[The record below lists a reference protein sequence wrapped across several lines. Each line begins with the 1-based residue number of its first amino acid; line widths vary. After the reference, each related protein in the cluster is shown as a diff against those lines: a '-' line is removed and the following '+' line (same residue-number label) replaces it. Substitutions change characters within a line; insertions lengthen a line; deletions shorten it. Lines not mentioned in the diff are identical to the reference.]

1 MSKIILIE
9 GKKEDIAKRLKSK
22 FEHDGPFIDRMLNVD
37 PTGYKYVDYI
47 ARQLEKVIPEL
58 SGPKGGLNYDQ
69 STAIYDVFYQIIP
82 WFHNNFNKI
91 KEFDIWNTE
100 TKYRARHGVFDNINN
115 LADNPKDINQYTN
128 PAFLEELMEVV
139 DSRKSKSEIEK
150 ELKNQSEKLYEDD
163 DVLVVK
169 PNTYAAS
176 CYYGANTKWCTT
188 TKESS
193 HYFRQYIAKG
203 SLYYFLNKKTG
214 LKLALHVDKNDGTK
228 VVYDAADKELSIE
241 TLRESFPNQD
251 DLIDELVGAGKFLKT
266 LRDFVRG
273 KVSSRDLEDSDD
285 AILDV
290 RVGDPLG
297 QSVITIDF
305 KEDEKVYNA
314 MDLSDDDVW
323 FLNVI
328 NSYYSDYDFM
338 DSYQVESDFKDGYS
352 VYPEFDRENNE
363 KLKQIASIII
373 PNKQYDIDNEE
384 YRIEL
389 SKTLLDLFE
398 KQMDYILG
406 EYHSEKEN
414 EMMTTAKESIY
425 KEMGDYFESIG
436 FSIKRPY
443 DELNTTAAN
452 LLMWAVRLNIQK
464 IDAISL
470 FNRIVEFNGT
480 GRLGGWYENTYE
492 FQDDKNFDSI
502 SFNRNAGRELDNI
515 IEKLESDNN
524 VQDFLDFRKRIE
536 SKYKMNTWY
545 ALPKDK
551 EIKFKVFGFNR
562 ENMKVDVQIT
572 ANFKGSKSF
581 SLSEEGFKNLL
592 YQPELFD
599 IFGDSE

>member
-9 GKKEDIAKRLKSK
+9 GKKEDVAKKLKSK
-22 FEHDGPFIDRMLNVD
+22 FVFDGPFIDRILNVD

-47 ARQLEKVIPEL
+47 ARQVEKIIPEL
-58 SGPKGGLNYDQ
+58 SGPNGGLNYDQ

-91 KEFDIWNTE
+91 TSDDIWKTE

-139 DSRKSKSEIEK
+139 DGRKSKSEIEK
-150 ELKNQSEKLYEDD
+150 ELKNQAEKLYEDD
-163 DVLVVK
+163 EVLVVK

-193 HYFRQYIAKG
+193 HYFRQYAAKG

-214 LKLALHVDKNDGTK
+214 LKLALHINKEDGEK
-228 VVYDAADKELSIE
+228 VVYDAADKEMTIE

-285 AILDV
+285 GILNVND
-290 RVGDPLG
+290 GNPLG
-297 QSVITIDF
+297 QSIITIDF
-305 KEDEKVYNA
+305 GSDEKVYNA
-314 MDLSDDDVW
+314 MDLSDDDIW
-323 FLNVI
+323 FLNAV
-328 NSYYSDYDFM
+328 NSYYTDYDFM
-338 DSYQVESDFKDGYS
+338 DSYQVESDFKDGYI
-352 VYPEFDRENNE
+352 VYQDLDKENRE
-363 KLKQIASIII
+363 KIRQIASIII
-373 PNKQYDIDNEE
+373 PNKEYDIEGED

-414 EMMTTAKESIY
+414 EMQTTAKETIS
-425 KEMGDYFESIG
+425 KDMEDFFESIG
-436 FSIKRPY
+436 FSVKRKY

-452 LLMWAVRLNIQK
+452 LLMWAARLDIQK

-470 FNRIVEFNGT
+470 FNRIVDFNGT
-480 GRLGGWYENTYE
+480 RSLGGWYENTYE
-492 FQDDKNFDSI
+492 FQDDENFDSI
-502 SFNRNAGRELDNI
+502 SFNRRVSNELDNI

-524 VQDFLDFRKRIE
+524 IQDFLDFRKRIE

-551 EIKFKVFGFNR
+551 EIKFKVFGFDR

-581 SLSEEGFKNLL
+581 SLSEEGFQNLL

-599 IFGDSE
+599 LFGNSE

>member
-9 GKKEDIAKRLKSK
+9 GKKEDVAKKLKNK
-22 FEHDGPFIDRMLNVD
+22 FVFDGPFIDRILNVD

-47 ARQLEKVIPEL
+47 ARQVENIIPEL
-58 SGPKGGLNYDQ
+58 SGPNGGLNHDQ

-82 WFHNNFNKI
+82 WFHNNLNKI
-91 KEFDIWNTE
+91 TSDDIWKTE

-128 PAFLEELMEVV
+128 PAFLEELMDVV
-139 DSRKSKSEIEK
+139 DNRKTKSEIEK
-150 ELKNQSEKLYEDD
+150 ELKNQAEKLYEDD

-188 TKESS
+188 TKDSS
-193 HYFRQYIAKG
+193 HYFRQYVEKG

-214 LKLALHVDKNDGTK
+214 LKLAVHINKNDGEK
-228 VVYDAADKELSIE
+228 VVYDAADKEMTIE

-285 AILDV
+285 GILNVND
-290 RVGDPLG
+290 GNPLG
-297 QSVITIDF
+297 QSIITIDF
-305 KEDEKVYNA
+305 GSDEKVYNA
-314 MDLSDDDVW
+314 MDLSDDDIW
-323 FLNVI
+323 FLNAM

-338 DSYQVESDFKDGYS
+338 DSYQVESDFKDGYT
-352 VYPEFDRENNE
+352 VYQDLDEENRE
-363 KLKQIASIII
+363 KIKQIASIII
-373 PNKQYDIDNEE
+373 PNKEYDIEGED

-414 EMMTTAKESIY
+414 EMQTTAKETIS
-425 KEMGDYFESIG
+425 KDMEDFFESIG
-436 FSIKRPY
+436 FSVKRKY

-452 LLMWAVRLNIQK
+452 LLMWAARLDIQK

-470 FNRIVEFNGT
+470 FNRIVDFNGT
-480 GRLGGWYENTYE
+480 G
-492 FQDDKNFDSI
+492 D
-502 SFNRNAGRELDNI
+502 NRPGHPCL
-515 IEKLESDNN
+515 
-524 VQDFLDFRKRIE
+524 
-536 SKYKMNTWY
+536 
-545 ALPKDK
+545 
-551 EIKFKVFGFNR
+551 
-562 ENMKVDVQIT
+562 
-572 ANFKGSKSF
+572 
-581 SLSEEGFKNLL
+581 
-592 YQPELFD
+592 
-599 IFGDSE
+599 

>member
-9 GKKEDIAKRLKSK
+9 GKKEDVAKKLKSK
-22 FEHDGPFIDRMLNVD
+22 FEFDGPFIDRILNVD

-47 ARQLEKVIPEL
+47 ARQVEKIIPEL
-58 SGPKGGLNYDQ
+58 SGPNGGLNYDQ

-82 WFHNNFNKI
+82 WFHNNINKI
-91 KEFDIWNTE
+91 TSDDIWNTE

-128 PAFLEELMEVV
+128 PAFLEELMDVV
-139 DSRKSKSEIEK
+139 DNRKTKSEIEK

-163 DVLVVK
+163 DILVVK

-193 HYFRQYIAKG
+193 NYFRQYVEKG

-214 LKLALHVDKNDGTK
+214 LKLALHINKNDGEK
-228 VVYDAADKELSIE
+228 LVYDSADKEMTIE

-290 RVGDPLG
+290 KDGNPLG
-297 QSVITIDF
+297 QSIITIDF
-305 KEDEKVYNA
+305 GSDEKVYNA
-314 MDLSDDDVW
+314 MDLSEDDIW
-323 FLNVI
+323 FLNAM
-328 NSYYSDYDFM
+328 NSYYSDYNFM
-338 DSYQVESDFKDGYS
+338 DSYQIESDFKDGYT
-352 VYPEFDRENNE
+352 VYQDLDEENRE
-363 KLKQIASIII
+363 KIKQIASIII
-373 PNKQYDIDNEE
+373 PNKGYDIESED

-414 EMMTTAKESIY
+414 EMQTTAKEGIS
-425 KEMGDYFESIG
+425 KEMENFFESIG
-436 FSIKRPY
+436 FSVKRQY
-443 DELNTTAAN
+443 DELNTTVAN
-452 LLMWAVRLNIQK
+452 LLMWAARLNIQK

-480 GRLGGWYENTYE
+480 GGLGGWYENTYE
-492 FQDDKNFDSI
+492 FQDDKNFDNI
-502 SFNRNAGRELDNI
+502 SFNRRASNELDNI

-536 SKYKMNTWY
+536 SKYKINTWHT
-545 ALPKDK
+545 LPKDK
-551 EIKFKVFGFNR
+551 EI
-562 ENMKVDVQIT
+562 
-572 ANFKGSKSF
+572 NFKIINFDRDDMKIVIELNTRFKGIKRVKV
-581 SLSEEGFKNLL
+581 SEEGFQNLL

-599 IFGDSE
+599 IFGDLE

>member
-9 GKKEDIAKRLKSK
+9 GKKEDVAKKLKSK
-22 FEHDGPFIDRMLNVD
+22 FVFDGPFIDRVLNID

-47 ARQLEKVIPEL
+47 ARQLEKIIPEL
-58 SGPKGGLNYDQ
+58 SGPNGGLNYFQ

-91 KEFDIWNTE
+91 TSDDIWKTE

-128 PAFLEELMEVV
+128 PAFLEELMDVV
-139 DSRKSKSEIEK
+139 DNRKTKSEIEK
-150 ELKNQSEKLYEDD
+150 ELKNQAEKLYEDD

-188 TKESS
+188 TKDSS
-193 HYFRQYIAKG
+193 HYFRQYVEKG

-214 LKLALHVDKNDGTK
+214 LKLALHINKNDGEK
-228 VVYDAADKELSIE
+228 LVYDSADREKTIE

-273 KVSSRDLEDSDD
+273 KVSAGDLEDSDD
-285 AILDV
+285 AILSV
-290 RVGDPLG
+290 REGDPLG
-297 QSVITIDF
+297 QSIITIDF
-305 KEDEKVYNA
+305 GEDEKVYHA
-314 MDLSDDDVW
+314 MDLSDDDIW
-323 FLNVI
+323 FLNII

-338 DSYQVESDFKDGYS
+338 DSYQVESDFKDGYN
-352 VYPEFDRENNE
+352 VYGELDKENLE
-363 KLKQIASIII
+363 KIKQIASIII
-373 PNKQYDIDNEE
+373 PNKEYQLDNEE

-389 SKTLLDLFE
+389 SGKLLNLFNRE
-398 KQMDYILG
+398 MDYILG

-414 EMMTTAKESIY
+414 EMMTTAKETIS
-425 KEMGDYFESIG
+425 KEMEDYLESIG

-443 DELNTTAAN
+443 DELNTTPAN
-452 LLMWAVRLNIQK
+452 LLMWGVRLGIQK
-464 IDAISL
+464 IDVISL
-470 FNRIVEFNGT
+470 FNRIVQFNGT
-480 GRLGGWYENTYE
+480 GRMGSWAENSYEY
-492 FQDDKNFDSI
+492 QDDKNFDSV
-502 SFNRNAGRELDNI
+502 SFNRQTGRNLDEI
-515 IEKLESDNN
+515 LEKLESDNN
-524 VQDFLDFRKRIE
+524 VQEFLEFRQRIE
-536 SKYKMNTWY
+536 SKYTMNRWY
-545 ALPKDK
+545 RLPKD
-551 EIKFKVFGFNR
+551 EDIKFKVFGFDR

-581 SLSEEGFKNLL
+581 SLSEEGFQNLL

-599 IFGDSE
+599 IFGETE

>member
-9 GKKEDIAKRLKSK
+9 GKKEDVAKKLKSK
-22 FEHDGPFIDRMLNVD
+22 FVFDGPFIDRILNVD

-47 ARQLEKVIPEL
+47 ARQVEKIIPEL
-58 SGPKGGLNYDQ
+58 SGPNGGLNYDQ
-69 STAIYDVFYQIIP
+69 STAIYDAFYQIIP

-91 KEFDIWNTE
+91 TSDDIWKTE

-128 PAFLEELMEVV
+128 PAFLEELMDVV
-139 DSRKSKSEIEK
+139 DNRKTKSEIEK
-150 ELKNQSEKLYEDD
+150 ELKNQAQKLYEDD

-188 TKESS
+188 TKDSS
-193 HYFRQYIAKG
+193 HYFRQYVEKG

-214 LKLALHVDKNDGTK
+214 LKLALHINKNDGEK
-228 VVYDAADKELSIE
+228 VVYDASDKEMTIE

-285 AILDV
+285 GILNVND
-290 RVGDPLG
+290 GNPLG
-297 QSVITIDF
+297 QSIITIDF
-305 KEDEKVYNA
+305 GSDEKVYNA
-314 MDLSDDDVW
+314 MDLSDDDIW
-323 FLNVI
+323 FLNAM

-338 DSYQVESDFKDGYS
+338 DSYQVESDFKDGYT
-352 VYPEFDRENNE
+352 VYQDLDEENRE
-363 KLKQIASIII
+363 KIKQIASIII
-373 PNKQYDIDNEE
+373 PNKEYDIEGED

-414 EMMTTAKESIY
+414 EMQTTAKETIS
-425 KEMGDYFESIG
+425 KDMEDFFESIG
-436 FSIKRPY
+436 FSVKRKY

-452 LLMWAVRLNIQK
+452 LLMWAARLDIQK

-470 FNRIVEFNGT
+470 FNRIVDFNGT
-480 GRLGGWYENTYE
+480 GRLGAWYENTYE

-502 SFNRNAGRELDNI
+502 SFNRRASNELDNI

-524 VQDFLDFRKRIE
+524 VQDFLNFRKRIE
-536 SKYKMNTWY
+536 SKYKMNSWY
-545 ALPKDK
+545 ELPKNK
-551 EIKFKVFGFNR
+551 EIKFKVFGFDR

-581 SLSEEGFKNLL
+581 SLSEEGFQNLL

-599 IFGDSE
+599 LFGDLE

>member
-9 GKKEDIAKRLKSK
+9 GKKEDVAKRLKSK
-22 FEHDGPFIDRMLNVD
+22 FEFEKGFIDRILDVD

-47 ARQLEKVIPEL
+47 ARQLEKIIPEL
-58 SGPKGGLNYDQ
+58 SGPRGGLNQDQ
-69 STAIYDVFYQIIP
+69 STAIYDIFYQIIP

-91 KEFDIWNTE
+91 TSDDIWKTE

-128 PAFLEELMEVV
+128 PAFLEELMEVI
-139 DSRKSKSEIEK
+139 DSKKSKSEIER
-150 ELKNQSEKLYEDD
+150 ELKNQAEKLYEDD

-214 LKLALHVDKNDGTK
+214 LKLALHIDKNDGTK
-228 VVYDAADKELSIE
+228 VVYDAADKELTIE
-241 TLRESFPNQD
+241 DLRKSFPNQD
-251 DLIDELVGAGKFLKT
+251 DLIDELVGAGRFLIS
-266 LRDFVRG
+266 LRQFVRG
-273 KVSSRDLEDSDD
+273 QISSRDLEDSDD
-285 AILDV
+285 AILKVKD
-290 RVGDPLG
+290 GNPLG
-297 QSVITIDF
+297 QSIITIDF
-305 KEDEKVYNA
+305 KEDEKVFNA
-314 MDLSDDDVW
+314 MDLSDDDIW
-323 FLNVI
+323 FLNMM
-328 NSYYSDYDFM
+328 NSYYSDYNFM
-338 DSYQVESDFKDGYS
+338 DSYQVESDFKEGYN
-352 VYPEFDRENNE
+352 VYPDLDKENKE

-373 PNKQYDIDNEE
+373 PNKEYDIESED
-384 YRIEL
+384 YRVEL
-389 SKTLLDLFE
+389 SEKLLNLFE

-406 EYHSEKEN
+406 EYHSAKED
-414 EMMTTAKESIY
+414 EMMTTAKEHVS
-425 KEMGDYFESIG
+425 KEMENYFESIG

-452 LLMWAVRLNIQK
+452 LLMWAARLDIQK

-470 FNRIVEFNGT
+470 FNRIVDFNGT

-492 FQDDKNFDSI
+492 YQDDKNFDGE
-502 SFNRNAGRELDNI
+502 SFNRYASRELDNI
-515 IEKLESDNN
+515 MEILESDNN
-524 VQDFLDFRKRIE
+524 FQNFLDFRKRIE

-551 EIKFKVFGFNR
+551 EIKFRVFGFDR
-562 ENMKVDVQIT
+562 ENMRVDVQIT

-581 SLSEEGFKNLL
+581 SLTEEGFKNLL

>member
-9 GKKEDIAKRLKSK
+9 GKKEDVAKKLKSK

-91 KEFDIWNTE
+91 TSDDIWKTE

-139 DSRKSKSEIEK
+139 DNRKSKGEIEK
-150 ELKNQSEKLYEDD
+150 ELKNQAEKLYEDD

-169 PNTYAAS
+169 PDTYAAS

-193 HYFRQYIAKG
+193 HYFRQYITKG
-203 SLYYFLNKKTG
+203 SLYYFINKKDGT
-214 LKLALHVDKNDGTK
+214 KLALFINKKDNEKI
-228 VVYDAADKELSIE
+228 VYDSADKEITIE

-285 AILDV
+285 AILSI
-290 RVGDPLG
+290 REGNPLG
-297 QSVITIDF
+297 QSIITIDF
-305 KEDEKVYNA
+305 GDDEKVYHA
-314 MDLSDDDVW
+314 MDLSDDDIW
-323 FLNVI
+323 FLNI
-328 NSYYSDYDFM
+328 MNSYYSDYNFM
-338 DSYQVESDFKDGYS
+338 DSYQVESDFKDGYN
-352 VYPEFDRENNE
+352 VYPDLDKENME
-363 KLKQIASIII
+363 KMKQIASIII
-373 PNKQYDIDNEE
+373 PNKEYEIDNEE

-389 SKTLLDLFE
+389 SKTLLDLFQ
-398 KQMDYILG
+398 KQMDYLLG
-406 EYHSEKEN
+406 EYHSEKED
-414 EMMTTAKESIY
+414 EMMTTAKETVS
-425 KEMGDYFESIG
+425 KEMKDYLESIG

-443 DELNTTAAN
+443 DELNTTPAN
-452 LLMWAVRLNIQK
+452 LLMWGARLGIQK

-480 GRLGGWYENTYE
+480 GRLGSWAENSYEY
-492 FQDDKNFDSI
+492 QDDKNFDSV
-502 SFNRNAGRELDNI
+502 SFNRAASRELDDI
-515 IEKLESDNN
+515 LEKLESDNN
-524 VQDFLDFRKRIE
+524 VQEFLEFRQRIE

-551 EIKFKVFGFNR
+551 EIKFKIFGFHR
-562 ENMKVDVQIT
+562 ETMKVDVQIT

-581 SLSEEGFKNLL
+581 SLSEQSFQNLL

-599 IFGDSE
+599 LFGDME

>member
-1 MSKIILIE
+1 M
-9 GKKEDIAKRLKSK
+9 D
-22 FEHDGPFIDRMLNVD
+22 
-37 PTGYKYVDYI
+37 
-47 ARQLEKVIPEL
+47 
-58 SGPKGGLNYDQ
+58 
-69 STAIYDVFYQIIP
+69 
-82 WFHNNFNKI
+82 
-91 KEFDIWNTE
+91 
-100 TKYRARHGVFDNINN
+100 
-115 LADNPKDINQYTN
+115 
-128 PAFLEELMEVV
+128 VV
-139 DSRKSKSEIEK
+139 DNRKTKSEIEK
-150 ELKNQSEKLYEDD
+150 ELKNQAQKLYEDD

-188 TKESS
+188 TKDSS
-193 HYFRQYIAKG
+193 HYFRQYVEKG

-214 LKLALHVDKNDGTK
+214 LKLALHINKNDGEK
-228 VVYDAADKELSIE
+228 LVYDSADKEITIE

-285 AILDV
+285 AILNVKDAN
-290 RVGDPLG
+290 PLG
-297 QSVITIDF
+297 QSIITIDF
-305 KEDEKVYNA
+305 GSDEKVYNT
-314 MDLSDDDVW
+314 MDLSDDDIW
-323 FLNVI
+323 FLNAM
-328 NSYYSDYDFM
+328 NSYYSDYNFI
-338 DSYQVESDFKDGYS
+338 DSYQVESDFKDGYI
-352 VYPEFDRENNE
+352 VYQDLDKENIE
-363 KLKQIASIII
+363 KIKQIASIII
-373 PNKQYDIDNEE
+373 PNKEYDIEGED

-389 SKTLLDLFE
+389 SKTLLELFP

-414 EMMTTAKESIY
+414 EMQTTAKEGIS
-425 KEMGDYFESIG
+425 KEMEDFFESIG
-436 FSIKRPY
+436 FSVKRQY

-452 LLMWAVRLNIQK
+452 LLMWAARLNIQK

-502 SFNRNAGRELDNI
+502 SFNRRASNELDDI
-515 IEKLESDNN
+515 IEKMESDNN
-524 VQDFLDFRKRIE
+524 IQDFLDFRKRIE

-551 EIKFKVFGFNR
+551 EIKFKIFGFHR
-562 ENMKVDVQIT
+562 ETMKVDVQIT

-581 SLSEEGFKNLL
+581 SLSEQGFQNLL

-599 IFGDSE
+599 LFGDLE

>member
-9 GKKEDIAKRLKSK
+9 GKKEDVAKKLKSK
-22 FEHDGPFIDRMLNVD
+22 FVFDGPFIDRILNVD

-47 ARQLEKVIPEL
+47 ARQVEKIIPEL
-58 SGPKGGLNYDQ
+58 SGPNGGLNYDQ

-82 WFHNNFNKI
+82 WFHNNFSKI
-91 KEFDIWNTE
+91 TSDDIWKTE

-128 PAFLEELMEVV
+128 PAFLEELMDVV
-139 DSRKSKSEIEK
+139 DNRKTKSELEK
-150 ELKNQSEKLYEDD
+150 ELKNQAEKLYEDD

-188 TKESS
+188 TKDSS
-193 HYFRQYIAKG
+193 HYFRQYVEKG

-214 LKLALHVDKNDGTK
+214 LKLALHINKNDGEK
-228 VVYDAADKELSIE
+228 LVYDASDKEMTIE

-285 AILDV
+285 AILNVKD
-290 RVGDPLG
+290 GNPLG
-297 QSVITIDF
+297 QSIITIDF
-305 KEDEKVYNA
+305 GSDEKVYNA
-314 MDLSDDDVW
+314 MDLSDDDIW
-323 FLNVI
+323 FLNAMS
-328 NSYYSDYDFM
+328 SYYSDYNFM
-338 DSYQVESDFKDGYS
+338 DSYQVESDFKDGYIL
-352 VYPEFDRENNE
+352 YQDLDEENRE
-363 KLKQIASIII
+363 KIKQIASIII
-373 PNKQYDIDNEE
+373 PNKEYDIEGED

-414 EMMTTAKESIY
+414 EMQTTAKEGIS
-425 KEMGDYFESIG
+425 KEMQDYFESIG
-436 FSIKRPY
+436 FSVKRPY

-452 LLMWAVRLNIQK
+452 LLMWAARLDIQK

-480 GRLGGWYENTYE
+480 GKMGGWYENTYE
-492 FQDDKNFDSI
+492 FQDDKNFDNI
-502 SFNRNAGRELDNI
+502 SFNRRASNELDNI
-515 IEKLESDNN
+515 IEKMESDNN
-524 VQDFLDFRKRIE
+524 IQDFLNFRKRIE
-536 SKYKMNTWY
+536 SKYKINTWHT
-545 ALPKDK
+545 LPKDK
-551 EIKFKVFGFNR
+551 EI
-562 ENMKVDVQIT
+562 
-572 ANFKGSKSF
+572 NFKIINFDRDDMKIVIELNTRFKGTKRIKV
-581 SLSEEGFKNLL
+581 SEEGFQNLL

>member
-9 GKKEDIAKRLKSK
+9 GKKEDVAKKLKNK
-22 FEHDGPFIDRMLNVD
+22 FVFDGPFIDRILNVD

-47 ARQLEKVIPEL
+47 ARQVEKIIPEL
-58 SGPKGGLNYDQ
+58 SGPNGGLNYDQ

-91 KEFDIWNTE
+91 TSDDIWKTE

-128 PAFLEELMEVV
+128 PAFLEELMDVV
-139 DSRKSKSEIEK
+139 DNRKTKSEIEK
-150 ELKNQSEKLYEDD
+150 ELKNQAEKLYEDD

-188 TKESS
+188 TKDSS
-193 HYFRQYIAKG
+193 HYFRQYVEKG

-214 LKLALHVDKNDGTK
+214 LKLALHINKNDGEK
-228 VVYDAADKELSIE
+228 LVYDASDKEMTIE

-273 KVSSRDLEDSDD
+273 RVSSRDLEDSDD
-285 AILDV
+285 GILNVND
-290 RVGDPLG
+290 GNPLG
-297 QSVITIDF
+297 QSIITIDF
-305 KEDEKVYNA
+305 GSDEKVYNA
-314 MDLSDDDVW
+314 MDLSDDDIW
-323 FLNVI
+323 FLNAV
-328 NSYYSDYDFM
+328 NSYYSDYNFM
-338 DSYQVESDFKDGYS
+338 DSYQVESDFKDGYIL
-352 VYPEFDRENNE
+352 YQDLDKENRE
-363 KLKQIASIII
+363 KIKQIASIII
-373 PNKQYDIDNEE
+373 PNKEYDIEGEE

-414 EMMTTAKESIY
+414 EMQATAKETIS
-425 KEMGDYFESIG
+425 KDMEDFFESIG
-436 FSIKRPY
+436 FSVRRKY

-452 LLMWAVRLNIQK
+452 LLMWAARLDIQK

-470 FNRIVEFNGT
+470 FNRIVDFNGT

-492 FQDDKNFDSI
+492 FQDDENFDSI
-502 SFNRNAGRELDNI
+502 SFNRRASNELDDI
-515 IEKLESDNN
+515 MEKLESDNN
-524 VQDFLDFRKRIE
+524 IQDFLDFRKRIE

-545 ALPKDK
+545 ELPKDK
-551 EIKFKVFGFNR
+551 EIKFKVFGFDR

-581 SLSEEGFKNLL
+581 SLSEQGFQNLL

>member
-9 GKKEDIAKRLKSK
+9 GKKEDVAKRLKSK
-22 FEHDGPFIDRMLNVD
+22 FEFEKGFIDRILDVD

-47 ARQLEKVIPEL
+47 ARQLEKIIPEL
-58 SGPKGGLNYDQ
+58 SGPRGGLNQDQ
-69 STAIYDVFYQIIP
+69 STAIYDIFYQIIP

-91 KEFDIWNTE
+91 TSDDIWKTE

-128 PAFLEELMEVV
+128 PAFLEELMEVI
-139 DSRKSKSEIEK
+139 DSKKSKSEIER
-150 ELKNQSEKLYEDD
+150 ELKNQAEKLYEDD

-214 LKLALHVDKNDGTK
+214 LKLALHIDKNDGTK
-228 VVYDAADKELSIE
+228 VVYDAADKELTIE
-241 TLRESFPNQD
+241 DLRKSFPNQD
-251 DLIDELVGAGKFLKT
+251 DLIDELVGAGRFLIS
-266 LRDFVRG
+266 LRQFVRG
-273 KVSSRDLEDSDD
+273 QISSRDLEDSDD
-285 AILDV
+285 AILQVKD
-290 RVGDPLG
+290 GNPLG
-297 QSVITIDF
+297 QSIITIDF
-305 KEDEKVYNA
+305 KEDEKVFNA
-314 MDLSDDDVW
+314 MDLSDDDIW
-323 FLNVI
+323 FLNMM
-328 NSYYSDYDFM
+328 NSYYSDYNFM
-338 DSYQVESDFKDGYS
+338 DSYQVESDFKEGYN
-352 VYPEFDRENNE
+352 VYPDLDKENKE

-373 PNKQYDIDNEE
+373 PNREYDIESED
-384 YRIEL
+384 YRVEL
-389 SKTLLDLFE
+389 SEKLLNLFE

-406 EYHSEKEN
+406 EYHSAKED
-414 EMMTTAKESIY
+414 EMMTTAKEHVS
-425 KEMGDYFESIG
+425 KEMENYFESIG

-452 LLMWAVRLNIQK
+452 LLMWAARLDIQK

-470 FNRIVEFNGT
+470 FNRIVDFNGT

-492 FQDDKNFDSI
+492 YQDDKNFDGE
-502 SFNRNAGRELDNI
+502 SFNRYASRELDNI
-515 IEKLESDNN
+515 MEILESDNN
-524 VQDFLDFRKRIE
+524 FQNFLDFRKRIE

-551 EIKFKVFGFNR
+551 EIKFKVFGFDR
-562 ENMKVDVQIT
+562 ENMRVDVQIT

-581 SLSEEGFKNLL
+581 SLTEEGFKNLL

>member
-47 ARQLEKVIPEL
+47 ARQVEKIIPEL
-58 SGPKGGLNYDQ
+58 SGPNGGLNYDQ

-82 WFHNNFNKI
+82 WFHNNINKI
-91 KEFDIWNTE
+91 TSDDIWNTE

-128 PAFLEELMEVV
+128 PAFLEELMDVV
-139 DSRKSKSEIEK
+139 DNRKTKSEIEK

-373 PNKQYDIDNEE
+373 PDKEYNIEDED

-389 SKTLLDLFE
+389 SKKLLDLFE

-414 EMMTTAKESIY
+414 EMMTTAKESIS
-425 KEMGDYFESIG
+425 KEMQNYFESIG

-536 SKYKMNTWY
+536 SKYKINTWHT
-545 ALPKDK
+545 LPKDK
-551 EIKFKVFGFNR
+551 EI
-562 ENMKVDVQIT
+562 
-572 ANFKGSKSF
+572 NFKIINFDRDDMKIVIELNTRFKGTKRIKV
-581 SLSEEGFKNLL
+581 SEEGFQNLL

>member
-9 GKKEDIAKRLKSK
+9 GKKEDVAKKLKNK
-22 FEHDGPFIDRMLNVD
+22 FVFDGPFIDRILNVD

-47 ARQLEKVIPEL
+47 ARQVEKIIPEL
-58 SGPKGGLNYDQ
+58 SGPNGGLNYDQ

-91 KEFDIWNTE
+91 TSDDIWKTE

-128 PAFLEELMEVV
+128 PAFLEELMDVV
-139 DSRKSKSEIEK
+139 DNRKTKSEIEK
-150 ELKNQSEKLYEDD
+150 ELKNQAEKLYEDD

-188 TKESS
+188 TKDSS
-193 HYFRQYIAKG
+193 HYFRQYVEKG

-214 LKLALHVDKNDGTK
+214 LKLALHINKNDGEK
-228 VVYDAADKELSIE
+228 LVYDASDKEMTIE

-273 KVSSRDLEDSDD
+273 RVSSRDLEDSDD
-285 AILDV
+285 GILNVND
-290 RVGDPLG
+290 GNPLG
-297 QSVITIDF
+297 QSIITIDF
-305 KEDEKVYNA
+305 GSDEKVYNA
-314 MDLSDDDVW
+314 MDLSDDDIW
-323 FLNVI
+323 FLNAV
-328 NSYYSDYDFM
+328 NSYYSDYNFM
-338 DSYQVESDFKDGYS
+338 DSYQVESDFKDGYIL
-352 VYPEFDRENNE
+352 YQDLDKENRE
-363 KLKQIASIII
+363 KIKQIASIII
-373 PNKQYDIDNEE
+373 PNKEYDIEGEE

-414 EMMTTAKESIY
+414 EMQATAKETIS
-425 KEMGDYFESIG
+425 KDMEDFFESIG
-436 FSIKRPY
+436 FSVRRKY

-452 LLMWAVRLNIQK
+452 LLMWAARLDIQK

-470 FNRIVEFNGT
+470 FNRIVDFNGT

-492 FQDDKNFDSI
+492 FQDDENFDSI
-502 SFNRNAGRELDNI
+502 SFNRRASNELDDI

-524 VQDFLDFRKRIE
+524 IQDFLDFRKRIE

-545 ALPKDK
+545 ELPKDK
-551 EIKFKVFGFNR
+551 EIKFKVFGFDR

-581 SLSEEGFKNLL
+581 SLSEQGFQNLL

>member
-9 GKKEDIAKRLKSK
+9 GKKEDVAKKLKSK
-22 FEHDGPFIDRMLNVD
+22 FVFDGPFIDRILNVD

-47 ARQLEKVIPEL
+47 ARQVEKIIPEL
-58 SGPKGGLNYDQ
+58 SGPNGGLNYDQ

-91 KEFDIWNTE
+91 TSDDIWKTE

-128 PAFLEELMEVV
+128 PAFLEELMDVV
-139 DSRKSKSEIEK
+139 DNRKTKSEIEK
-150 ELKNQSEKLYEDD
+150 ELKNQAEKLYEDD
-163 DVLVVK
+163 EVLVVK

-193 HYFRQYIAKG
+193 HYFRQYVAKG

-214 LKLALHVDKNDGTK
+214 LKLALHINKEDGEK
-228 VVYDAADKELSIE
+228 VVYDAADKEMTIE

-285 AILDV
+285 GILNVND
-290 RVGDPLG
+290 GNPLG
-297 QSVITIDF
+297 QSIITIDF
-305 KEDEKVYNA
+305 GSDEKVYNA
-314 MDLSDDDVW
+314 MDLSDDDIW
-323 FLNVI
+323 FLNAM
-328 NSYYSDYDFM
+328 NSYYTDYDFM
-338 DSYQVESDFKDGYS
+338 DSYQVESDFKDGYT
-352 VYPEFDRENNE
+352 VYQDLDEENRE
-363 KLKQIASIII
+363 KIKQIASIII
-373 PNKQYDIDNEE
+373 PNKEYDIEGED

-414 EMMTTAKESIY
+414 EMQTTAKETIS
-425 KEMGDYFESIG
+425 KDMEDFFESIG
-436 FSIKRPY
+436 FSVKRKY

-452 LLMWAVRLNIQK
+452 LLMWAARLDIQK

-470 FNRIVEFNGT
+470 FNRIVDFNGT
-480 GRLGGWYENTYE
+480 GRLGAWYENTYE

-502 SFNRNAGRELDNI
+502 SFNRRASNELDNI

-524 VQDFLDFRKRIE
+524 VQDFLNFRKRIE
-536 SKYKMNTWY
+536 SKYKMNSWY
-545 ALPKDK
+545 ELPKNK
-551 EIKFKVFGFNR
+551 EIKFKVFGFDR

-581 SLSEEGFKNLL
+581 SLSEEGFQNLL

-599 IFGDSE
+599 LFGDLE